1 MKKKNTPE
9 TPEQMCIRKEK
20 ERRELARW
28 EREQQRPKT
37 KGYIWY
43 TMAILAMIYVVDE
56 ITALIGTQMQP
67 DIAQHL
73 FAGRLSILSLCAA
86 FSLPLMAASMVY
98 KTLADRYGRKL
109 FLCINT
115 LGMGAGLFLTFLAG
129 RMGAI
134 SGIVLYVVASMF
146 INFFIP
152 ADMQVVYIMEIAP
165 EKGRATMFA
174 TIKAVATVGVVLIP
188 AMRSVFMGSSNE
200 TWYWVY
206 LVPALVAAAACV
218 IALLQIRESDAFLE
232 QRIRYLKMSDEERAA
247 QADRRSAEVQ
257 AQGGIGNA
265 LRFSF
270 AHKQLKWLF
279 ICTFLFRMANIGTGY
294 HSSIASLYYE
304 TAQLTAL
311 LFAYPF
317 SSALVTWING
327 FICDKIG
334 RKLAM
339 AVTSIITL
347 ASFVLFYLGC
357 LFGWNPTLSGL
368 FIGAFIGGYYSA
380 GDIVNSIMVSESA
393 PTNLR
398 ASITSAVNVM
408 SVLGGMIG
416 AILPLIILFVTG
428 DNVRVLGIACIAV
441 TVPVLAATIFF
452 LFRKIGDT
460 THVDLNT
467 VRGDEWDDVQ

>member
-1 MKKKNTPE
+1 MAKKFVAE
-9 TPEQMCIRKEK
+9 TPEQLAIRKEK
-20 ERRELARW
+20 ERRERMHW
-28 EREQQRPKT
+28 EKEQQRPKN

-67 DIAQHL
+67 DIAEHL
-73 FAGRLSILSLCAA
+73 FAGRLSILSACAA

-115 LGMGAGLFLTFLAG
+115 LGMGVGLFLTFLAG
-129 RMGAI
+129 RIGAI
-134 SGIVLYVVASMF
+134 SGIALYVIASMF

-188 AMRSVFMGSSNE
+188 AMRSVFMGSSE
-200 TWYWVY
+200 KWYWVY
-206 LVPALVAAAACV
+206 FVPAVVAVAACV

-232 QRIRYLKMSDEERAA
+232 QRIRYLKMTDEER
-247 QADRRSAEVQ
+247 QAEASQRSAEAQ
-257 AQGGIGNA
+257 AQGGMANA

-270 AHKQLKWLF
+270 SHKQLKWLF
-279 ICTFLFRMANIGTGY
+279 ICTFLFRIANIGTGY
-294 HSSIASLYYE
+294 YSSIASLYYE

-317 SSALVTWING
+317 SSAFVTWLNG
-327 FICDKIG
+327 FICDRIG

-347 ASFVLFYLGC
+347 VSFVLFYLGC
-357 LFGWNPTLSGL
+357 LFGWNPTVSGL

-416 AILPLIILFVTG
+416 AILPLIILFATA

-441 TVPVLAATIFF
+441 TVPVLAATIFCV
-452 LFRKIGDT
+452 FRKIGDT

-467 VRGDEWDDVQ
+467 VRGDEWD